1 MKRKFTLSLLLFCSL
16 INLKTQAQNLV
27 PDSLYA
33 DQSVLHYTLTFGSLT
48 PTKLLR
54 LSGQRIL
61 MGGYDVDPTVATGH
75 DYLID
80 MLVTDFCGNHDPS
93 FGVNGEV
100 RHAFDYR
107 NLAYD
112 FALQSD
118 GKILTCGMQA
128 SSNAGSGQLPFVARF
143 NADGSPDTTFGTMG
157 SVMQRFDPT
166 ASGKLNSVHELPD
179 GRIICGGYSASNING
194 GTPGIG
200 AMRFFQNGTL
210 DGTFNGDGIA
220 RYDINVT
227 NGTFSQSYLN
237 TSDLSLVVTGVRYD
251 GSFNARFIAVCFDS
265 TGALMSTYGNAGV
278 YTDAFYDISTNVF
291 SIQLSNNSIILGA
304 SLISASNIVALIKL
318 DANGQV
324 DSTFGTNGSTLINDP
339 MLMNFNGLKSVG
351 GKLQLLAGASTLAG
365 TGLIIQLNAN
375 GSIDSSFATNGLQLI
390 DFRASVSGNQK
401 LINYTTLPGGE
412 TLYFGQGYGF
422 DATRL
427 TNASN
432 VPHISLLNST
442 SFTTTGSGTY
452 QWYLNGVL
460 IPGATSNV
468 YGFTQNGSYTV
479 ELTGAYGCTY
489 MSDPFVLTNVGVGEV
504 MLNASNIYY
513 DSENQILVVKNLPQE
528 KALIKLYTADGKII
542 LDKVINEK
550 NGEYS
555 LSTSCFPVGMYFA
568 EVSSSHNRNMHR
580 FAIIR

>member
-61 MGGYDVDPTVATGH
+61 MGGYDVDPTVTTGH

-118 GKILTCGMQA
+118 GKILTCGTQA
-128 SSNAGSGQLPFVARF
+128 SSNAGSGQLPFLARF

-157 SVMQRFDPT
+157 SVMQRFDPA
-166 ASGKLNSVHELPD
+166 ASGKLNSVHQLPD
-179 GRIICGGYSASNING
+179 GRIICGGYSATNING

-210 DGTFNGDGIA
+210 DGTFDGDGIA
-220 RYDINVT
+220 RYDINSA

-237 TSDLSLVVTGVRYD
+237 SNDLSLVVTGVRYD
-251 GSFNARFIAVCFDS
+251 ASFNARFIAVCFDS
-265 TGALMSTYGNAGV
+265 TGALMNTYGIGGV
-278 YTDAFYDISTNVF
+278 FTDASYDVNPNVF
-291 SIQLSNNSIILGA
+291 SVQLNNNSVILG
-304 SLISASNIVALIKL
+304 STVNGTTNTVALIKL

-324 DSTFGTNGSTLINDP
+324 DSTFGTNGSTLISDP
-339 MLMNFNGLKSVG
+339 MLLNFNGMKSVG
-351 GKLQLLAGASTLAG
+351 GKIQLLAGADNLPG
-365 TGLIIQLNAN
+365 RGLIIQLNVN
-375 GSIDSSFATNGLQLI
+375 GSIDSTFASNGLQII
-390 DFRASVSGNQK
+390 DFRANVSGNQK
-401 LINYTTLPGGE
+401 LVNYTTLPGGE
-412 TLYFGQGYGF
+412 TLYLGQGFGF

-427 TNASN
+427 TNVSN

-489 MSDPFVLTNVGVGEV
+489 MSDPFVLTNVGIGE
-504 MLNASNIYY
+504 LNTDALSLIF
-513 DSENQILVVKNLPQE
+513 DAENQLLTIKNLPNQNSHLRIFSTE
-528 KALIKLYTADGKII
+528 GKLL
-542 LDKVINEK
+542 LDKVVLEK
-550 NGEYS
+550 SGSASISTTS
-555 LSTSCFPVGMYFA
+555 LQSGMYLA
-568 EVSSSHNRNMHR
+568 EVNTLNTKRTLR
-580 FAIIR
+580 FVIVH